1 MTRALKWNM
10 ASGPLRP
17 LTVRTHVTEMKF
29 SPILISK
36 VAFYM
41 STYIMKKCQRIWV
54 HIVLPQRKSHF
65 AKVGFLGVNHFYI
78 IFVVF
83 ISKNWGVRI
92 HF

>member
-1 MTRALKWNM
+1 MEEEQKGNIHTYYIC
-10 ASGPLRP
+10 
-17 LTVRTHVTEMKF
+17 TVRTHVTEMKF

-65 AKVGFLGVNHFYI
+65 AKVVFLGVNHFLH
-78 IFVVF
+78 
-83 ISKNWGVRI
+83 
-92 HF
+92 HFCGFY